1 MRPKAQKRKQ
11 TMISRFFKENK
22 EFGMVAGM
30 LLILGIL
37 FAPIPTALL
46 DFAILMNLGF
56 ALTILMMTFYV
67 AKPVDFSTFPSL
79 LLIATLFRLS
89 LNVAAT
95 RLILTGG
102 DAGAV
107 INSIGAFSV
116 SGNFV
121 VGLVVFFI
129 LVVVQYV
136 VVTSGAQR
144 VSEVA
149 ARFMLDSMP
158 GQQMSVDADLN
169 MGLIDQK
176 EAIRRR
182 AELEKEASFYGA
194 MDGASKFVKGDAIA
208 GVIILL
214 INIIA
219 GCIIGVT
226 QMGMPWGEAL
236 QRFTLLTIGDGIATQ
251 LPALIIAIAT
261 GIIITRSSEDG
272 DLGSE
277 VFKQLSAAPR
287 ILFIVCGVLS
297 FLLILPG
304 MPKWPI
310 AILIGLMAALWW
322 YNRSSSQLRSGS
334 DVGDGIGDDAKA
346 ATTKFEPLTI
356 ALGPNLGKAW
366 IESQAILMD
375 RITTL
380 RQTQEAALGMGF
392 PPVSLVDGPLL
403 GQREYEVRVLG
414 TRHAGAIIE
423 FDQMLAIK
431 SSASQSVLSGRE
443 VLDPAFGLPAVWINQ
458 DQVRSARE
466 DGYTIIDPITV
477 FITHL
482 GEIMRVE
489 APTLLMRGSVS
500 KLLEEVRSRQPGLI
514 EELVPTLMTVSDV
527 QRVLQNLLSENVTI
541 ANIDIICEHLVD
553 LARTEKEPG
562 ALTELVRQRMGNVIC
577 SKLCGRNRDLAVLS
591 LDPRVE
597 NQIQASVASSNKKE
611 GLTIEPRMAEQ
622 LVRKL
627 VALAGDM
634 QRNGREPVLLCGG
647 EIRRQLKSVTRR
659 SIPRLSVISVS
670 EIPGNI
676 DLSSAGIVRLD
687 QDDASPRQEPPKA
700 RDSFTGSQ
708 SGGTQPQGSGLSLG
722 ALNLKGQEG

>member
-1 MRPKAQKRKQ
+1 M
-11 TMISRFFKENK
+11 MLSRFFKENK
-22 EFGMVAGM
+22 EFGLVAGM

-37 FAPIPTALL
+37 FAPIPTMLL
-46 DFAILMNLGF
+46 DFAILVNLGF

-102 DAGAV
+102 DAGAI
-107 INSIGAFSV
+107 INSIGLFTV

-121 VGLVVFFI
+121 VGLVIFFI

-169 MGLIDQK
+169 MGIIDQS

-226 QMGMPWGEAL
+226 QMGMPWAEAL
-236 QRFTLLTIGDGIATQ
+236 RRFTLLTIGDGIATQ

-261 GIIITRSSEDG
+261 GIIITRSAEDG

-287 ILFIVCGVLS
+287 ILFIVCGVLLL
-297 FLLILPG
+297 LLILPG

-310 AILIGLMAALWW
+310 FILLALMGFLWW
-322 YNRSSSQLRSGS
+322 QGRATAKLGLDLEGNQSS
-334 DVGDGIGDDAKA
+334 GDETVSTA
-346 ATTKFEPLTI
+346 AKFEPFTV
-356 ALGPNLGKAW
+356 AFGPSLGRAW
-366 IESQAILMD
+366 TDNKSILLD
-375 RITTL
+375 RIATL
-380 RQTQEAALGMGF
+380 RQTQESNLGMSF
-392 PPVSLVDGPLL
+392 PAVIFVDGPLL
-403 GQREYEVRVLG
+403 AQREYEVRVLG
-414 TRHAGAIIE
+414 TRHTGAIIE
-423 FDQMLAIK
+423 FDQTLAIK
-431 SSASQSVLSGRE
+431 SSTSQKQVKGRE
-443 VLDPAFGLPAVWINQ
+443 TLDPAFGLPAIWIDQ
-458 DQVRSARE
+458 DQVQMARE
-466 DGYTIIDPITV
+466 DGYTLVDPITV

-482 GEIMRVE
+482 GEIMRTQ
-489 APTLLMRGSVS
+489 AAALLMRSGVS
-500 KLLEEVRSRQPGLI
+500 GMLEAVRTRQPGLI

-527 QRVLQNLLSENVTI
+527 QRVLQNLLNENVTV
-541 ANIDIICEHLVD
+541 ANFDIICEHLVD
-553 LARTEKEPG
+553 LARSEKEPG
-562 ALTELVRQRMGNVIC
+562 ALTELLRQRMGNVIC
-577 SKLCGRNRDLAVLS
+577 AKLCGQNRDLAVLS
-591 LDPRVE
+591 IDPRVE
-597 NQIQASVASSNKKE
+597 NQIQASVAANSKRD
-611 GLTIEPRMAEQ
+611 GLTIDPRLAEQ

-627 VALAGDM
+627 VVLAGDM
-634 QRNGREPVLLCGG
+634 QRGGREPVLLCGS
-647 EIRRQLKSVTRR
+647 EIRRQIKAITRR
-659 SIPRLSVISVS
+659 SVPRLAVISVS
-670 EIPGNI
+670 EIPTNI
-676 DLSSAGIVRLD
+676 DLSSAGVVRLD
-687 QDDASPRQEPPKA
+687 QDEGQTRTEVSKSSEPSTRQQGMPFSDALAGGLTLGSSDMKA
-700 RDSFTGSQ
+700 PSQ
-708 SGGTQPQGSGLSLG
+708 
-722 ALNLKGQEG
+722 